1 MSHRSSTAA
10 QALAATAAFTAFGAW
25 AAALSPSAGNLVL
38 SGTLADGGRFEIR
51 ALLKDGLFSGQG
63 QFETAG
69 ETISGALHD
78 RLSFYENGR
87 CRFRVEQGRARA
99 EISGKCD
106 STAMSGRFEA
116 FSPGQGARGGEGRA
130 SVALQAGAAAAP
142 QAGGGAATAAPAAPA
157 APAATDS
164 LPGIKLQ
171 CAYMDRSYS
180 FKWGES
186 TQYRLAHSNMVSLT
200 LADGV
205 YRSGRTGKGSFE
217 RVGAD
222 RIRLSSGPWAGA
234 LGTLEPDRSGRPA
247 VVFHI
252 EDNRLPDGVHRI
264 DPYTT
269 RCTEPG

>member
-1 MSHRSSTAA
+1 MVA
-10 QALAATAAFTAFGAW
+10 QALAATAAITACGAW
-25 AAALSPSAGNLVL
+25 AAALSPSAGHLVL

-130 SVALQAGAAAAP
+130 SVALQAGGAATL
-142 QAGGGAATAAPAAPA
+142 QAGGAAAAPA
-157 APAATDS
+157 APAATDA

-186 TQYRLAHSNMVSLT
+186 TEYRLAHSNMVSLT

-205 YRSGRTGKGSFE
+205 
-217 RVGAD
+217 
-222 RIRLSSGPWAGA
+222 
-234 LGTLEPDRSGRPA
+234 
-247 VVFHI
+247 
-252 EDNRLPDGVHRI
+252 
-264 DPYTT
+264 
-269 RCTEPG
+269 